1 LVEPLKPLQLLL
13 LQSLKFAQQLQQQPQ
28 FAQFQRPRRVGQM
41 VNPMMARCWCAA
53 AIFLAS
59 LLIGSGVGLADPH
72 LPARTG
78 AVVDAANIIGANQE
92 QSLAAKAAKLQSE
105 LGVELVVVTLP
116 SLQGYTIERWG
127 RDLGNRWQVGGSTA
141 RGVVLIVA
149 PNDRE
154 VRIEVGDGLPL
165 SDSTA
170 TSIINNVIVPQF
182 RSGEMSGGILA
193 GVDAIARAATGSK
206 PHANSA
212 PPIGDSGVNWLAAGP
227 LLLLALLG
235 LFVVLKAMRGT
246 LSEGP
251 AQEPS
256 QGEFWPDPSPVL
268 TKANSPDHRRSGWF
282 ASDSIWSSSRSSGW
296 LSSGGRS
303 SRGFGGFSSGRSSGG
318 FSGRGASG
326 RW

>member
-1 LVEPLKPLQLLL
+1 
-13 LQSLKFAQQLQQQPQ
+13 
-28 FAQFQRPRRVGQM
+28 M
-41 VNPMMARCWCAA
+41 VIRMMVRCWGAV
-53 AIFLAS
+53 AIFLLS
-59 LLIGSGVGLADPH
+59 LLISSSVGLADPH
-72 LPARTG
+72 VPARTG
-78 AVVDAANIIGANQE
+78 AVVDAANIIGTNQE
-92 QSLAAKAAKLQSE
+92 QSLAAKAAKLQSQS
-105 LGVELVVVTLP
+105 GVELVVVTLP
-116 SLQGYTIERWG
+116 SLQGYSIEHWG
-127 RDLGNRWQVGGSTA
+127 RALANRWQVGGNAA

-154 VRIEVGDGLPL
+154 VRIEVGDGLSL
-165 SDSTA
+165 SESTA
-170 TSIINNVIVPQF
+170 ASIINNVIVPQL

-206 PHANSA
+206 PQANSA
-212 PPIGDSGVNWLAAGP
+212 PPTGDSGVNWIAAGP

-256 QGEFWPDPSPVL
+256 QGEFWPDPSSVL
-268 TKANSPDHRRSGWF
+268 TKENSSGHRRSDWF
-282 ASDSIWSSSRSSGW
+282 ASGSIWSSSRSSGW
-296 LSSGGRS
+296 LSSGGSS

>member
-1 LVEPLKPLQLLL
+1 
-13 LQSLKFAQQLQQQPQ
+13 
-28 FAQFQRPRRVGQM
+28 M
-41 VNPMMARCWCAA
+41 VRHWGAV
-53 AIFLAS
+53 AIFLVS
-59 LLIGSGVGLADPH
+59 FLIGSGAGLADPQ
-72 LPARTG
+72 LPARAG

-92 QSLAAKAAKLQSE
+92 QLLAAKAANLQSQSN
-105 LGVELVVVTLP
+105 VELVVVTLP
-116 SLQGYTIERWG
+116 SLQGYAIERWG
-127 RDLGNRWQVGGSTA
+127 RDLGNRWQVGGSAA
-141 RGVVLIVA
+141 RGVLLIVA

-170 TSIINNVIVPQF
+170 ASIINNVIVPQF

-193 GVDAIARAATGSK
+193 GVDAIARATTGSK
-206 PHANSA
+206 PQGGSA
-212 PPIGDSGVNWLAAGP
+212 PPTRDSGVNWIVAAP

-246 LSEGP
+246 LAEGP
-251 AQEPS
+251 VQEPS
-256 QGEFWPDPSPVL
+256 QRESRPEPSSVL
-268 TKANSPDHRRSGWF
+268 TKENSSDHRSSGWF
-282 ASDSIWSSSRSSGW
+282 TSGSIWSNSRSSGW
-296 LSSGGRS
+296 LSSRGSS

>member
-1 LVEPLKPLQLLL
+1 
-13 LQSLKFAQQLQQQPQ
+13 
-28 FAQFQRPRRVGQM
+28 
-41 VNPMMARCWCAA
+41 MMARCWGAV
-53 AIFLAS
+53 AIFLVS
-59 LLIGSGVGLADPH
+59 MLIGCSVSLANPH
-72 LPARTG
+72 VPARTG

-92 QSLAAKAAKLQSE
+92 QSLAAKAAKLQSQSN
-105 LGVELVVVTLP
+105 VELVVVTLP
-116 SLQGYTIERWG
+116 SLQGYSIERWG
-127 RDLGNRWQVGGSTA
+127 QALGNRWQVGGSAA

-149 PNDRE
+149 PNDRQ
-154 VRIEVGDGLPL
+154 VRIEVGDGLLL

-170 TSIINNVIVPQF
+170 ASIINTVIVPQF

-193 GVDAIARAATGSK
+193 GVDAIARAVTGAK
-206 PHANSA
+206 PQGSSA
-212 PPIGDSGVNWLAAGP
+212 RPARQSGVNWIAAGP

-246 LSEGP
+246 LAEGP
-251 AQEPS
+251 VQEPT
-256 QGEFWPDPSPVL
+256 QGEFWPDQSSVV
-268 TKANSPDHRRSGWF
+268 TKENSSDQRSSGWF
-282 ASDSIWSSSRSSGW
+282 ASNSIWSSSRSSGW

>member
-1 LVEPLKPLQLLL
+1 MKALYW
-13 LQSLKFAQQLQQQPQ
+13 
-28 FAQFQRPRRVGQM
+28 G
-41 VNPMMARCWCAA
+41 
-53 AIFLAS
+53 
-59 LLIGSGVGLADPH
+59 GLAILLATLLGVASIAKADPQ
-72 LPARTG
+72 LPIRTG
-78 AVVDAANIIGANQE
+78 TVVDAADIIRPNQE
-92 QSLAAKAAKLQSE
+92 QALAAKAESLKSE
-105 LGVELVVVTLP
+105 SNVDLVVVTLP
-116 SLQGYTIERWG
+116 SLQGYSIERWG
-127 RDLGNRWQVGGSTA
+127 RDLGNAWRVGGNSA
-141 RGVVLIVA
+141 RGVLLIVA

-154 VRIEVGDGLPL
+154 MRIEVGDGVATTL
-165 SDSTA
+165 SDRQAS
-170 TSIINNVIVPQF
+170 SIIGNIIVPQF

-193 GVDAIARAATGSK
+193 GVDAIARAVTGAK
-206 PHANSA
+206 PQGSSA
-212 PPIGDSGVNWLAAGP
+212 PPTRHSGVNWIAAGP

-268 TKANSPDHRRSGWF
+268 TKANSPDPRRSGWF